1 MFEVCFF
8 CALLCWKTLLQYA
21 LLMLVNRHK
30 LCIFGAL
37 LTRAYLGLLPLQE
50 IFLNAPFL
58 LFGMTFAPQELP
70 LCLHT
75 YQSFYHN
82 CVQNSIVF
90 AQLVYLTTPNA
101 VFCGKIWENVYLL
114 WQTCT
119 LLGKIVYLRK
129 LLQLSQKEKNLPN
142 LGRFC

>member
-1 MFEVCFF
+1 MHFWGAFD
-8 CALLCWKTLLQYA
+8 A
-21 LLMLVNRHK
+21 R
-30 LCIFGAL
+30 IFRTFAIA
-37 LTRAYLGLLPLQE
+37 RD
-50 IFLNAPFL
+50 ILNAQFL

-70 LCLHT
+70 LCLHN

-129 LLQLSQKEKNLPN
+129 LLQLSKKEKIYPIWVDFVEKLYSTKFAKRFWMLPK
-142 LGRFC
+142 